1 MKTYVISKDP
11 ATSERIFETHLR
23 GSSVI
28 NQPIV
33 NKGTSFTAKER
44 HELGLDGLLPEEI
57 ATLSLQ
63 IKRSYKGYLQ
73 HETPIQKHIY
83 LRSLQDRN
91 ETLFYA
97 LMREH
102 LEELLPIVYTP
113 VVGEACQRFHEIYRK
128 PRGLFISY
136 ANRHK
141 IDQLFTNIDNPEVKV
156 IVVSDGER
164 ILGIGDLG
172 VGGMGIPIGKISLY
186 TACGGLHPAYGLPIL
201 LDVGTDNEE
210 LLNDPL
216 YFGLR
221 HKRIR
226 GKEYDDFVELFIEA
240 VQRHFPRAVVQWE
253 DFAKEHAHDLLAR
266 YRKRICSFNDDI
278 QSTAAVVVAGLLSA
292 MAVKKEKLADQNVL
306 FLGAGS
312 AGTGIANQIVQ
323 AMVSEGANEEEAR
336 RKIWMVDIDGLLLDS
351 MTGMR
356 DFQRPFLQQTER
368 AKSWKLSSGGRI
380 GLQEV
385 VDNVRPSILIGVS
398 AQGGAFKESIIR
410 SMARHTAMPVIF
422 PLSNPTSCC
431 EANPSDLLAWTEGRA
446 LIATGTLFSDVGY
459 KGKKYHISQCNNSY
473 IFPGLGLALISG
485 EIRFVSDG
493 MFLAAARALSQLS
506 PALIHPHDPLF
517 PPQSHAEKIAKHV
530 AFAVMQEAQ
539 KEGLA
544 PHCSIPEIHK
554 RIEENFWDGRYYNVH
569 GLDSMEELKRRLL

>member
-1 MKTYVISKDP
+1 MQTYVIRKDLSS
-11 ATSERIFETHLR
+11 SETVIETHLR

-44 HELGLDGLLPEEI
+44 VELGLDGLLPEEV
-57 ATLSLQ
+57 ATLPLQ
-63 IKRSYKGYLQ
+63 IKRSYKGYLEN
-73 HETPIQKHIY
+73 ETNIQKHIY
-83 LRSLQDRN
+83 LRALQDRN

-97 LMREH
+97 LLREH
-102 LEELLPIVYTP
+102 LEEMLPIVYTP

-128 PRGLFISY
+128 PRGLFVSY

-141 IDQLFTNIDNPEVKV
+141 IDELLANIDNPDVKV

-186 TACGGLHPAYGLPIL
+186 TACGGLHPCYGLPVL

-210 LLNDPL
+210 LLHDPL
-216 YFGLR
+216 YFGHR

-226 GKEYDDFVELFIEA
+226 GQEYDDFVELFVAA
-240 VQRHFPRAVVQWE
+240 VLRRYPHAVLQWE
-253 DFAKEHAHDLLAR
+253 DFAKDHAHDLLTR
-266 YRKRICSFNDDI
+266 YRKRLCSFNDDI

-292 MAVKKEKLADQNVL
+292 MAVKKERLADQHVL

-312 AGTGIANQIVQ
+312 AGTGIAGQIVQ
-323 AMVSEGANEEEAR
+323 AMMIEGLTEEEAKAR
-336 RKIWMVDIDGLLLDS
+336 IWMVDVDGLLLE
-351 MTGMR
+351 GHVGIR
-356 DFQRPFLQQTER
+356 DFQRPFLQP
-368 AKSWKLSSGGRI
+368 ASAVKKWNLPPGGRI

-385 VDNVRPSILIGVS
+385 VGNVHVSVLIGVS
-398 AQGGAFKESIIR
+398 AQRGAFQESVIR
-410 SMARHTAMPVIF
+410 AMARHTATPVIF

-431 EANPSDLLAWTEGRA
+431 EADPRDLLAWTDGKA
-446 LIATGTLFSDVGY
+446 LIATGTLFDDIEY
-459 KGKKYHISQCNNSY
+459 KDKRYHISQCNNSY
-473 IFPGLGLALISG
+473 IFPGLGLALVAG

-493 MFLAAARALSQLS
+493 MFLAAARALSHLS
-506 PALIHPHDPLF
+506 PALINPHDSLF
-517 PPQSHAEKIAKHV
+517 PPQNHAEKIAKHV

-539 KEGLA
+539 KEGMA
-544 PHCSIPEIHK
+544 QMCANSEIHK
-554 RIEENFWDGRYYNVH
+554 RIEDNFWDGRYYPVH
-569 GLDSMEELKRRLL
+569 GLGSLEELKRRML